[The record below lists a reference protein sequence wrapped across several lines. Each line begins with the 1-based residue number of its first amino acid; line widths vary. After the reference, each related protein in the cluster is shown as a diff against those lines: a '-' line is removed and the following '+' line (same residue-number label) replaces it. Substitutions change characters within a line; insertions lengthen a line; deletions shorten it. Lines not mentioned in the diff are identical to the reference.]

1 MGDVARCSINN
12 EDLLYKLFGVNAEL
26 LIDHAWGWE
35 PCTIAQ
41 IKAYKPETNSIGS
54 GQVLHCPYTAEK
66 AKLIVREMTDL
77 LVMDLVDKGL
87 VTDQM
92 VLTIGYDRESLQDP
106 QLLRKYQNAITRD
119 HYGRSIP
126 KHAHGTANLP
136 RKTASTRLITDAVMA
151 LYDRII
157 APDLLVRRIN
167 LTAAHVVPE
176 REVAKEEQMQQL
188 DFFTD
193 PDAQQKRQE
202 EEEAALEREKRRQQ
216 AVLAIR
222 KKYGKTAILKGMN
235 YQEGAT
241 TRDRNNQIGGHK
253 A

>member
-1 MGDVARCSINN
+1 M
-12 EDLLYKLFGVNAEL
+12 
-26 LIDHAWGWE
+26 
-35 PCTIAQ
+35 
-41 IKAYKPETNSIGS
+41 
-54 GQVLHCPYTAEK
+54 LHCPYTAEK

-157 APDLLVRRIN
+157 APDQPDGGPCGAGTGSGEGRTN
-167 LTAAHVVPE
+167 AA
-176 REVAKEEQMQQL
+176 AGFL
-188 DFFTD
+188 
-193 PDAQQKRQE
+193 
-202 EEEAALEREKRRQQ
+202 
-216 AVLAIR
+216 
-222 KKYGKTAILKGMN
+222 YGS
-235 YQEGAT
+235 
-241 TRDRNNQIGGHK
+241 
-253 A
+253 